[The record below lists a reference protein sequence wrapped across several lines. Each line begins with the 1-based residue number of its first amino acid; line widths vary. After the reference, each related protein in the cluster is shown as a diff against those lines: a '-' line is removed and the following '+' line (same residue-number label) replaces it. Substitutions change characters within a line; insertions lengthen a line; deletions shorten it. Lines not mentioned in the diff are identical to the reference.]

1 MMQTQA
7 SCKLLPIFI
16 EFHAH
21 HRFIRHVHAQS
32 FSFFLIFHQSG
43 SLPSRSCSCSCSC
56 SPCIPRIRCSWVW
69 AACASSVFYLVMV
82 FLQVCRG
89 KSFAAISAAA
99 AAAATTAAEWLHWFI
114 ARIPPASIWY
124 CRVWTATVRSCCSAR
139 RNATNVSR
147 VLAFG
152 SVM

>member
-16 EFHAH
+16 EFHAR
-21 HRFIRHVHAQS
+21 HRFIRHVHAQL
-32 FSFFLIFHQSG
+32 FSSFLIFHQSG
-43 SLPSRSCSCSCSC
+43 RLPPRSSSCSC

-82 FLQVCRG
+82 FLQVCRS
-89 KSFAAISAAA
+89 KSFAAVSTAAA
-99 AAAATTAAEWLHWFI
+99 AAAATTAAEWLHWCI
-114 ARIPPASIWY
+114 ARIPPASIGY
-124 CRVWTATVRSCCSAR
+124 CRVWSAAVRSCCSAR